1 MTECNIG
8 VIAQARI
15 NVAERYVQTYHIN
28 AIMAGDWDG
37 GCLIR
42 NEVERLLKHPPLVES
57 EDQNEINPE

>member
-1 MTECNIG
+1 MPDCNSG

-15 NVAERYVQTYHIN
+15 NVAERYVQIYHIN

-42 NEVERLLKHPPLVES
+42 DEVERLLKHPPLAES
-57 EDQNEINPE
+57 EDQDDISPE